1 MINITLDCAW
11 GLGKWKSTKGLY
23 MKIYVFSKKTTKIK
37 VKKDEYILKHKENF
51 RSGYFTGSEICLD

>member
-1 MINITLDCAW
+1 
-11 GLGKWKSTKGLY
+11 